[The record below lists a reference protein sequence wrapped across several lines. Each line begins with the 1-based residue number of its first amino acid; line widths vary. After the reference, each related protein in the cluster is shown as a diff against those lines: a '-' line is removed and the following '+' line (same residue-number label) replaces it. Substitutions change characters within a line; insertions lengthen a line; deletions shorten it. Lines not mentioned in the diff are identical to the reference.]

1 MSKSDEKTIKITDQV
16 IKELKLWICE
26 NLEEHITI
34 DVISERAGYSKWY
47 LQRMFRKMTGI
58 SLARYVRETRLSRA
72 AHDLETTNYTVSEIA
87 FRYGFL
93 NQQAFTRVFTRHFL
107 LPPGKWRTEHKR

>member
-1 MSKSDEKTIKITDQV
+1 MKIAEQV
-16 IKELKLWICE
+16 IIDLKLWICE

-58 SLARYVRETRLSRA
+58 SLARYVREARLRHA
-72 AHDLETTNYTVSEIA
+72 AHDLETSSYTVSEIA

-93 NQQAFTRVFTRHFL
+93 NQQAFTRVFKRHFL
-107 LPPGKWRTEHKR
+107 LPPGKWRSEHRR